1 MINEDVTAYEG
12 GNRYDDEEEG
22 NEEWGMSTAHISG
35 NFYKYHDLDSEYV
48 ERHSSISVADFSV
61 HLHSV
66 ECIFNCWNQGNA
78 WNNAGPPL

>member
-1 MINEDVTAYEG
+1 
-12 GNRYDDEEEG
+12 
-22 NEEWGMSTAHISG
+22 MSTAHISG

-66 ECIFNCWNQGNA
+66 ECIFNCWNQVSGISRTLERRKLRTIIRA
-78 WNNAGPPL
+78 P